1 MLRLKAVV
9 ARVPRPVSG
18 GGDNRL
24 ERAPLAERLRLSPR
38 LLEGEVL
45 VGVARHEEHLTV
57 GLGLGFGFGFGFGF
71 GLGFGLGLGLGSGLG
86 LGHLG
91 ADSSQAVGE
100 IGRTTRRV
108 GLAPRMDLREESVSK

>member
-1 MLRLKAVV
+1 MLRLEAVV

-45 VGVARHEEHLTV
+45 VGVARHEEHLRV
-57 GLGLGFGFGFGFGF
+57 RLRLRLRLLGLGFGFGSGF
-71 GLGFGLGLGLGSGLG
+71 GLGSGSGLG
-86 LGHLG
+86 LGRLG

-100 IGRTTRRV
+100 IGRATRRV